1 MSIEVGDSE
10 LSIASTI
17 DWLVHV
23 YRGEAR
29 LTYVKGSVPN
39 WKAVVAMLVGG
50 FIIECREI
58 HTEEILLAGGV
69 SLAVGEVVEELLDIR
84 VEAVDRAGGDEAE
97 DLHASVHAH
106 PELPATSLNVDG
118 GLLRSNRLDVAIS
131 GEPIPKRLSITPIS
145 DVSQGHSPDHKL
157 IVTTV
162 GNMVGVG
169 SREEIVGN
177 VGANVGT
184 AVGPSSSRLHVADGA
199 DDALGANL
207 ESRVGV
213 RLDVVLAAGPGPV
226 NVPSGPVAVGPVD
239 VSALRTRAGTLT
251 PAVVVELVAA
261 VGVVG
266 VLVAERLS
274 KGEWGE
280 KPGEEDKRALH
291 CEFCMR

>member
-1 MSIEVGDSE
+1 M
-10 LSIASTI
+10 
-17 DWLVHV
+17 
-23 YRGEAR
+23 
-29 LTYVKGSVPN
+29 
-39 WKAVVAMLVGG
+39 
-50 FIIECREI
+50 
-58 HTEEILLAGGV
+58 
-69 SLAVGEVVEELLDIR
+69 LDIR
-84 VEAVDRAGGDEAE
+84 VEAVDRVGGDEAE

-106 PELPATSLNVDG
+106 PELPAATLNGDG
-118 GLLRSNRLDVAIS
+118 GLLRSDRLDVTIS
-131 GEPIPKRLSITPIS
+131 GEPVPKRISPSTIS

-162 GNMVGVG
+162 GNMVGVS

-177 VGANVGT
+177 VGANVGA

-213 RLDVVLAAGPGPV
+213 RLDVVLAARPGPV
-226 NVPSGPVAVGPVD
+226 NVPSGAVAVGPVD

-251 PAVVVELVAA
+251 PAVVAELVAA

-266 VLVAERLS
+266 VLVAERL
-274 KGEWGE
+274 GEGEGGE

-291 CEFCMR
+291 CEFVVR

>member
-1 MSIEVGDSE
+1 M
-10 LSIASTI
+10 
-17 DWLVHV
+17 
-23 YRGEAR
+23 
-29 LTYVKGSVPN
+29 KGSVPN
-39 WKAVVAMLVGG
+39 WKAVVTMLVNE
-50 FIIECREI
+50 FMQNSEV

-69 SLAVGEVVEELLDIR
+69 VLAVGKVVEELLDIR
-84 VEAVDRAGGDEAE
+84 VEAVDRVGGDEAE

-106 PELPATSLNVDG
+106 PELPAATLNGDG
-118 GLLRSNRLDVAIS
+118 GLLRSNRLDVTIS
-131 GEPIPKRLSITPIS
+131 GEPVPKRISPCPSAIS

-162 GNMVGVG
+162 GNMVGVS

-177 VGANVGT
+177 VGANVGA
-184 AVGPSSSRLHVADGA
+184 AVRPSSSRLHVADGA

-207 ESRVGV
+207 KSRVGV
-213 RLDVVLAAGPGPV
+213 GLDVVLAARPGPV
-226 NVPSGPVAVGPVD
+226 NVPSGAVAVGPVD

-266 VLVAERLS
+266 VLVAERL
-274 KGEWGE
+274 GEGEGGE

-291 CEFCMR
+291 CEFVVR

>member
-1 MSIEVGDSE
+1 VSIEVGDSE
-10 LSIASTI
+10 LSIASS
-17 DWLVHV
+17 
-23 YRGEAR
+23 ER
-29 LTYVKGSVPN
+29 LGTELEG
-39 WKAVVAMLVGG
+39 
-50 FIIECREI
+50 
-58 HTEEILLAGGV
+58 EEILLAGGV

-106 PELPATSLNVDG
+106 PELPAASLNVDG

-131 GEPIPKRLSITPIS
+131 GEP
-145 DVSQGHSPDHKL
+145 DHKL

-162 GNMVGVG
+162 GNMIRVG

-226 NVPSGPVAVGPVD
+226 NVPSGAVAVGPVD

-291 CEFCMR
+291 CEFGMR